1 MSFFTRSLFGRT
13 VLVVVLS
20 VLLTQLATTFVI
32 RQFYVHPLLERAL
45 DDRANHIQ
53 TIVTSLSVMPKD
65 QRAAFVKNYKDSEGG
80 HILTALPKDNG
91 IPPDPDTRL
100 FRLQERLQRQ
110 IAPDTRVLVAD
121 RGDSPEA
128 WISLKT
134 PSGEYWYVTQ
144 RQRFD
149 SGFPVKWAIMLM
161 VVICISVVGVYW
173 GVRRINKPLHD
184 LTAAVH
190 RIAQGQTPTPV
201 PEPPGP
207 QEIRALSEA
216 FNTMQRALR
225 AFESNRTI
233 MLAGVS
239 HDLRTPLA
247 RLRLGL
253 EMLLSPKDGNA
264 LDPLVQDLEEIDRII
279 DQFLDFARDRPHYPL
294 HLRALAPLA
303 MACQERFVSRGIP
316 VSLDIP
322 PHLPKV
328 CFNERALERI
338 LNNLLENAVRYG
350 KPPFHL
356 SLIQKGKAVCLIIRD
371 HGEGI
376 PAQEIP
382 HLLQPF
388 TRRES
393 SRGGPPGSGLGLAIV
408 ARIIDLHH
416 GTLELRSP
424 PEGGLEVTVRLPI
437 PEETGPVDPM
447 SL

>member
-279 DQFLDFARDRPHYPL
+279 DQFLDFARDNPQNWLSRGSINEVV
-294 HLRALAPLA
+294 RATY
-303 MACQERFVSRGIP
+303 ERFVARNYPVTLDLSFTPDDTMINDRAIERVITNLVENALRYGDPPISIRTETFNGLVRLSVLDRGTGIP
-316 VSLDIP
+316 PQEVT
-322 PHLPKV
+322 
-328 CFNERALERI
+328 R
-338 LNNLLENAVRYG
+338 
-350 KPPFHL
+350 
-356 SLIQKGKAVCLIIRD
+356 LI
-371 HGEGI
+371 
-376 PAQEIP
+376 
-382 HLLQPF
+382 QPF

-393 SRGGPPGSGLGLAIV
+393 SRSGHPGAGLGLAIV
-408 ARIIDLHH
+408 DRIIGMHR
-416 GTLELRSP
+416 GTFKLLPRNG
-424 PEGGLEVTVRLPI
+424 GGLEARIELPR
-437 PEETGPVDPM
+437 ETPAQPA
-447 SL
+447 